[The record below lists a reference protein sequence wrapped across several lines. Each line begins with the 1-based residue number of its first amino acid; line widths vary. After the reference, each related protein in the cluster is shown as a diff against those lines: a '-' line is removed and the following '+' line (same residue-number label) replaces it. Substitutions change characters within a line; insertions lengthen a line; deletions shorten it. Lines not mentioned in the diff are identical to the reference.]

1 MSKSEQRYVNVCLV
15 FGYLITNM
23 IHSLVDS
30 EMEDSEPQEIEKES
44 KRQHEF
50 VDSSSQV
57 MMLQSYVLQFLCVQK
72 VLKDAAAQN
81 SMKKI

>member
-15 FGYLITNM
+15 FNFLITNM
-23 IHSLVDS
+23 LHSFVNT
-30 EMEDSEPQEIEKES
+30 EMEDSEPQERKKES
-44 KRQHEF
+44 KRQSEF

-81 SMKKI
+81 MKKI